1 MRSTLTFSA
10 QNGGVLGRDQRRNT
24 FDDDGTALQEAL
36 FFWMP
41 IPIKKHY
48 WLAVALLA
56 FFSNC
61 VQARLVEQ
69 QQNVSVQ
76 VSDMFNKRVEQTI
89 RVTTFFDDA
98 TPQPRPVLVLNHGR
112 AVDAASRASLGR
124 ARYSDASAW
133 FAGHGF
139 LVAVPTRVG
148 YGVSGGDDVED
159 TGQCRNKVYEP
170 AYAAAAQQTQAVL
183 QAVWQRPDVNP
194 QRSVVVGQSF
204 GGATS
209 VTMAARNV
217 AGVVAT
223 INFAGGG
230 GGNPQTMPQRPCRPD
245 LLERMFGNYG
255 KTARVP
261 MLWIYTE
268 NDQYFGPTYPRE
280 WFDAFLKAGGQA
292 EFKQFPPHGEDGHS
306 LFTRFP
312 AVWRPVVADFL
323 RRQGF
328 EIKD

>member
-1 MRSTLTFSA
+1 MRHALTISA
-10 QNGGVLGRDQRRNT
+10 QNGGAGARHEQRNA
-24 FDDDGTALQEAL
+24 FNDEAIALQESV
-36 FFWMP
+36 FGRMP
-41 IPIKKHY
+41 FTIKTY
-48 WLAVALLA
+48 CWAAVALLA
-56 FFSNC
+56 FFSGG

-69 QQNVSVQ
+69 QQEVAVQ
-76 VSDMFNKRVEQTI
+76 VSDMFNKRIEQTI

-159 TGQCRNKVYEP
+159 SGQCRNKIYEP

-209 VTMAARNV
+209 VAMAARNP

-245 LLERMFGNYG
+245 LLERMFANYG
-255 KTARVP
+255 KTARLP
-261 MLWIYTE
+261 MLWVYTE

-280 WFDAFLKAGGQA
+280 WFEAYQKAGGQG

-312 AVWRPVVADFL
+312 AVWRPVVSDFL

-328 EIKD
+328 DIKD

>member
-1 MRSTLTFSA
+1 MSA
-10 QNGGVLGRDQRRNT
+10 IMVKKTQSGRARVQTECRND
-24 FDDDGTALQEAL
+24 FNDGTVARPVDV
-36 FFWMP
+36 FFRKTMKM
-41 IPIKKHY
+41 KKHS
-48 WLAVALLA
+48 WAALAL
-56 FFSNC
+56 C
-61 VQARLVEQ
+61 VFLSDCIQARLVEQ
-69 QQNVSVQ
+69 QQDVAVQ
-76 VSDMFNKRVEQTI
+76 VSDMFNKRIEQTI

-98 TPQPRPVLVLNHGR
+98 TPLPRPVLVLNHGR

-133 FAGHGF
+133 FARNGF

-159 TGQCRNKVYEP
+159 SGQCRNKVYPP
-170 AYAAAAQQTQAVL
+170 AYTAAAEQTQAVL
-183 QAVWQRPDVNP
+183 QSVWQRPDVDP
-194 QRSVVVGQSF
+194 QRSVVMGQSF
-204 GGATS
+204 GGTTA
-209 VTMAARNV
+209 VAMAARNP
-217 AGVVAT
+217 AGVVAA

-261 MLWIYTE
+261 VLWVYTE

-280 WFDAFLKAGGQA
+280 WFEAYQKAGGQG

-312 AVWRPVVADFL
+312 AVWRPVVSDFL

-328 EIKD
+328 EIKE

>member
-1 MRSTLTFSA
+1 MRLTFIISA
-10 QNGGVLGRDQRRNT
+10 PNGGACGRDEWRKNSNCE
-24 FDDDGTALQEAL
+24 FVALQEVV
-36 FFWMP
+36 FGRMP
-41 IPIKKHY
+41 FTIKNHC
-48 WLAVALLA
+48 WAAVALLA
-56 FFSNC
+56 FFSGC

-69 QQNVSVQ
+69 QQDVAVQ
-76 VSDMFNKRVEQTI
+76 VSDMFNKRIEQTI

-112 AVDAASRASLGR
+112 AVDAASRAALGR

-159 TGQCRNKVYEP
+159 SGQCRNKVYEP

-194 QRSVVVGQSF
+194 QRSVVLGQSF

-209 VTMAARNV
+209 VAMAARNP

-245 LLERMFGNYG
+245 LLERMFANYG
-255 KTARVP
+255 KTARLP
-261 MLWIYTE
+261 MLWVYTE

-280 WFDAFLKAGGQA
+280 WFEAYQKAGGQG

-312 AVWRPVVADFL
+312 AVWRPVVSDFL

-328 EIKD
+328 DIKD